1 MSYSMT
7 GYGRSEQVL
16 HGRTITV
23 ELRSVNNR
31 YLDATI
37 KMPRAYLFSEDAIKT
52 RLQNVISRGKVDVFV
67 TLVSPSGDGVEV
79 VINETLAN
87 SYLRA
92 MEKLSTSCNL
102 PGNVSLDMVARFP
115 DVLSVEKTQDD
126 TEEVAGDILQ
136 TLDAALLDFNS
147 MRHHEGLRLKED
159 MLSRAKT
166 IERLSKLIAT
176 RSPET
181 ISEYRNRLE
190 RKMQEVL
197 QSTQIDESR
206 ILMEAA
212 IFSDKIAVDEELV
225 RLESHLDQLRL
236 LLDQSGPV
244 GRKLDFLIQ
253 EFNREANT
261 IGSKCNDVEISK
273 FVIELKSEIEKIR
286 EQVQNLE

>member
-1 MSYSMT
+1 MSFSMT

-31 YLDATI
+31 YLDTTI
-37 KMPRAYLFSEDAIKT
+37 KIPRAYLFSEDAIKNGV
-52 RLQNVISRGKVDVFV
+52 QSSISRGKVDVFV
-67 TLVSPSGDGVEV
+67 TIVSPSGDGVEV

-87 SYLRA
+87 SYLEA
-92 MEKLSTSCNL
+92 IMKLSTHCHL
-102 PGNVSLDMVARFP
+102 PGTVSLDMVARFP
-115 DVLSVEKTQDD
+115 DVLSVEKVKED
-126 TEEVAGDILQ
+126 TDEVASDILQ
-136 TLDAALLDFNS
+136 VLDVAILDFNA
-147 MRHHEGLRLKED
+147 MRKREGVRLKED
-159 MLSRAKT
+159 MLSRGDT
-166 IERLSKLIAT
+166 IEALANTIAK
-176 RSPET
+176 RNPET
-181 ISEYRNRLE
+181 VSEYRKRLE
-190 RKMQEVL
+190 SKMQEVL

-212 IFSDKIAVDEELV
+212 IFSDKVAVDEELV
-225 RLESHLDQLRL
+225 RLKSHLEQLRL
-236 LLDQSGPV
+236 LLNQDGPV

-273 FVIELKSEIEKIR
+273 HVIEMKSEIEKIR